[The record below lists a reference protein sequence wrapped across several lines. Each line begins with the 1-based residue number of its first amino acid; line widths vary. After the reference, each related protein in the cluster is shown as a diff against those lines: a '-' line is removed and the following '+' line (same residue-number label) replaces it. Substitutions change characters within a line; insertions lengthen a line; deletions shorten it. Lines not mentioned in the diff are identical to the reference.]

1 MSIQKLSAEVLRIQ
15 QCIASRSTAVV
26 TAASSAEA
34 ASTTGADQELLQTDG
49 QLGLLLQWAQA
60 VCSQQGLQVLD
71 LSRSFADG
79 RALCFLVSLLTCL

>member
-1 MSIQKLSAEVLRIQ
+1 M
-15 QCIASRSTAVV
+15 V

-34 ASTTGADQELLQTDG
+34 AITTGADQELLQADG
-49 QLGLLLQWAQA
+49 RLGLLLQWAQA